1 MTQCQVTD
9 SRFATNLI
17 GSTFVHSLA
26 VRGGS
31 NVNWESGQKPL
42 VSTGAVTSALD
53 QTKAY
58 VSERYDDV
66 LRRLAK

>member
-9 SRFATNLI
+9 SRFATNI
-17 GSTFVHSLA
+17 AGCTFGQSLT

-31 NVNWESGQKPL
+31 NVHWEAGQKPL
-42 VSTGAVTSALD
+42 VSFGAVTNALE
-53 QTKAY
+53 QTKMF